1 MTNLTVWGL
10 GGLLVYLITVAT
22 YRLYFHPLKKIP
34 GPKLAAISS
43 YYEFY
48 FNVIKRGTFIWHL
61 EKLHDTYGRYSIS
74 FQSCLS
80 YPHSWVG
87 PIVRVGPGEVHI
99 KDPDYYDEI
108 YASSGRRR
116 EKDPAAV
123 GRFDI
128 PGSSFSSITPE
139 THRERR
145 APVEKFFSKAAVT
158 KTESTIQF
166 CLDKLV
172 QHLERAYHSHKV
184 ITLDA
189 GFSAMTADIIYQYV
203 FGFNGG
209 NLDQEDFN
217 ENLRDGVSG
226 LFRMG
231 HVAYFFPII
240 QTIMNTLPP
249 NVIKM
254 IHPYALALKDQ
265 KNDIRRRVDEFLSGQ
280 GSKSGSVIEKLSGS
294 DVPDHFRLADRLTDE
309 GFSLVIG
316 GTETTA
322 RSLSLGMFHLINE
335 PHLRKKLREEL
346 RSVMPTPDSKPTWN
360 ELEQLPYLVRSIHIL
375 RNSGI
380 SDSFFFSRP
389 ELS

>member
-1 MTNLTVWGL
+1 
-10 GGLLVYLITVAT
+10 
-22 YRLYFHPLKKIP
+22 
-34 GPKLAAISS
+34 
-43 YYEFY
+43 
-48 FNVIKRGTFIWHL
+48 
-61 EKLHDTYGRYSIS
+61 
-74 FQSCLS
+74 
-80 YPHSWVG
+80 
-87 PIVRVGPGEVHI
+87 
-99 KDPDYYDEI
+99 
-108 YASSGRRR
+108 
-116 EKDPAAV
+116 
-123 GRFDI
+123 
-128 PGSSFSSITPE
+128 
-139 THRERR
+139 
-145 APVEKFFSKAAVT
+145 VEKFFSKAAVT

-189 GFSAMTADIIYQYV
+189 GFSAMTADIIHQYV
-203 FGFNGG
+203 FGFNSG

-360 ELEQLPYLVRSIHIL
+360 ELEQLPYLVSSIHIL
-375 RNSGI
+375 RNRGI
-380 SDSFFFSRP
+380 SDSFFF
-389 ELS
+389 